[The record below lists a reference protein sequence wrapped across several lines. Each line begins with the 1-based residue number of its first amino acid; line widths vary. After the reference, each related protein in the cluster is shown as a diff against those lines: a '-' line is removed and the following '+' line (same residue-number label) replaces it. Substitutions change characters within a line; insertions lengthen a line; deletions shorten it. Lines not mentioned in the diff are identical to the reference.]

1 MSTPNSRAISLPAK
15 AGNEAGAQAGN
26 AGCAP
31 AHRRAYVPVPG
42 DRASHDGPGDETRLA
57 RAAGDRI
64 IARPRRQ
71 LGGER
76 LKRLVAGIWRAT
88 GYAMGCRFVG
98 ARSGCNCPAV
108 PVSWPWLPAA
118 APA

>member
-1 MSTPNSRAISLPAK
+1 MSTLISRAISLPAK
-15 AGNEAGAQAGN
+15 AGNGAGAQAGN

-31 AHRRAYVPVPG
+31 AHRRAYVPIPG
-42 DRASHDGPGDETRLA
+42 DRASHDGTGDETRLA

-71 LGGER
+71 LGDASSSR
-76 LKRLVAGIWRAT
+76 LPVSRAQP
-88 GYAMGCRFVG
+88 AMECRFVG
-98 ARSGCNCPAV
+98 TRSGWNCPAV
-108 PVSWPWLPAA
+108 PVSWLWLPAA